1 VLPELAAAIDALP
14 PTNELTFLLTAHGR
28 PFASAAAFGNRFAD
42 WCRQAGL
49 KPVICDDGKLRDYRA
64 HGLRKAACTQLAEAG
79 ATASEIMA
87 VSGHKT
93 LGEAQKYI
101 DAVNQ
106 KKMAKAA
113 MAKRAAG
120 SKQVQE

>member
-1 VLPELAAAIDALP
+1 
-14 PTNELTFLLTAHGR
+14 
-28 PFASAAAFGNRFAD
+28 
-42 WCRQAGL
+42 
-49 KPVICDDGKLRDYRA
+49 
-64 HGLRKAACTQLAEAG
+64 
-79 ATASEIMA
+79 MA

-113 MAKRAAG
+113 MANLS
-120 SKQVQE
+120 SKPDRECSES

>member
-1 VLPELAAAIDALP
+1 
-14 PTNELTFLLTAHGR
+14 
-28 PFASAAAFGNRFAD
+28 
-42 WCRQAGL
+42 
-49 KPVICDDGKLRDYRA
+49 
-64 HGLRKAACTQLAEAG
+64 
-79 ATASEIMA
+79 MA